1 MTTPNPPRRRPRS
14 KVIRRERI
22 PIKATSAEKTRWR
35 AAAAAEGLSLGAWL
49 ARLADLASGL
59 SGGSETGE

>member
-1 MTTPNPPRRRPRS
+1 MTIHRRRPRS
-14 KVIRRERI
+14 KTIRRERI
-22 PIKATSAEKTRWR
+22 HLKATAAEKTRWK
-35 AAAAAEGLSLGAWL
+35 AAAAAVGLSLGAWL